1 MTHVLNNSNI
11 IQLCGDNIDQI
22 NTNCYLCLEQINYYY
37 KFDCGCHNY
46 FHTDCVKDNFFEK
59 CLICK
64 KKINLVNNILNINN
78 EIFDLYYTNLFLPK
92 IKKIL
97 DIFFIFVKLYP
108 NIFTFGLYILIN
120 IILIFVFVVPFI
132 IFNIIYNISKKYYL
146 EFFGFCFLLLI
157 VSIPNF
163 Y

>member
-1 MTHVLNNSNI
+1 M
-11 IQLCGDNIDQI
+11 
-22 NTNCYLCLEQINYYY
+22 EQINYYY

-46 FHTDCVKDNFFEK
+46 FHTDCVKDNLFEK

-64 KKINLVNNILNINN
+64 KKNNLVNNINTINN

-97 DIFFIFVKLYP
+97 DVLFIFVKLNP

-132 IFNIIYNISKKYYL
+132 IFNIICNISKKYL
-146 EFFGFCFLLLI
+146 FEFFNFYFLLLI
-157 VSIPNF
+157 VNISIF
-163 Y
+163 ILYCIL